1 MVSNIA
7 GAIAAYRQS
16 ADGAIAGVKKK
27 GDGGE
32 AEGAGSFA
40 STLNSFIGDGVKA
53 LKQAEQT
60 AAAGTVGK
68 ANLQEVIMAVGKAEM
83 MLQTVTAIRDKVIT
97 AYQDIIRMPV

>member
-7 GAIAAYRQS
+7 NAIAAYRQS
-16 ADGAIAGVKKK
+16 ADGAIAGAKKK
-27 GDGGE
+27 GEGE

-60 AAAGTVGK
+60 AAAGTAGK